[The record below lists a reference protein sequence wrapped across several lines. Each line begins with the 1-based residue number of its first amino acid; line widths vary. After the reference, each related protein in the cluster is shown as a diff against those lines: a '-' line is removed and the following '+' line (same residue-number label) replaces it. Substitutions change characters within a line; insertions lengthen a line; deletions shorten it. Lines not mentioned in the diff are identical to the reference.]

1 MMMTDHFDLHGVASV
16 YVERAEY
23 KLGDVTTYEIGVL
36 VTFSDGRKLD
46 MALMSGEPI
55 SLRGLE

>member
-1 MMMTDHFDLHGVASV
+1 MMTDHLDLHGVASV
-16 YVERAEY
+16 YVERTEY